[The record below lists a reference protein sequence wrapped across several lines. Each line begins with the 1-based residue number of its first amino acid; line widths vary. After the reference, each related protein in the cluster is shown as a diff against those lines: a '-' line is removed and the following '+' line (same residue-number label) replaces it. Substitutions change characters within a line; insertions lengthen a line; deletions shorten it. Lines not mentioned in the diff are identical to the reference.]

1 MNKFFA
7 WCSRCLPNFRLALI
21 LAGLLVGM
29 LSYGNSIAA
38 TFSSA
43 QSGNWNAGTTWVGG
57 VAPATGDKVTILI
70 GHTVTV
76 TANAFADEV
85 IVNAGGT
92 LRGDGVSAWIFTYGK
107 GGGEDFTVN
116 GTLDF
121 GAGRAVTLLLNKN
134 SLWGGAGTWN
144 LSQFNYANRT
154 LTLVGAV
161 TPVAQVNFSGN
172 AVPITGTTGAVTS
185 LPATIWNFTG
195 TTAQTL
201 PATANV
207 RFGSIQ
213 ASNTTTVTLGIAL
226 NTANLQ
232 GNLTVQSGTLANG
245 GFAIDGG
252 AVAGKTF
259 SVANGATFLL
269 TGTSTMVTNFPTR
282 VFGSTLPTCST
293 VNYGGSSQTVSNE
306 LYGNLVLS
314 NTGTKTMPGTAMT
327 VACDFSMSGSAVA
340 TTGNSISVG
349 RDFII
354 SGSAVANMN
363 NPITVGR
370 DFTMSGGTLT
380 AASGI
385 TVTRNMTLDGTSVF
399 TAGTFTHNVGGN
411 FTNNGATFTRG
422 TSTINMN
429 GTAAQTIGGTST
441 TTFNNLIIAN
451 TAAVVSAVTNFNTN
465 GTLTVNTNAILSPT
479 AAVIVGGT
487 GTLTGTGTV
496 QVTSTAAGAGG
507 FSTQYTIANK
517 TMTNLT
523 VEYIGASAQTVSV
536 ITYGSATGGGLKI
549 NNGSGVTLTAN
560 TTVAGTLNLLNGKV
574 NASTFTLLATGDC
587 TTKVLRTNGWVIGK
601 LQLSFPAGSPTCT
614 YPIGDATNYYP
625 IVQAYAS
632 VSIAGVMVGSQTA
645 GDHPNIA
652 TSGLDATKSVNRYWT
667 LTKPTGSAIVYTTY
681 DATFTFVAADY
692 DVGAT
697 PANFEVE
704 ASLAGG
710 ATWIITGIGTRSA
723 TTTQATGI
731 AVPSTANTYYDF
743 AVAEKKVTTPGG
755 FVAYDTTTTPSTAI
769 IGNLKIKIAGAA
781 FTFDI
786 GALNVAKTALFT
798 TFAGTVK
805 VELLDSSDNTGVLS
819 ATTACRDTWTSVIQT
834 LTDQTFNAA
843 GDLAITGASGRHRV
857 TPTVTENNSWKD
869 VRVRVSYPVVSPTV
883 IGCSTDNFAIRPNSL
898 TVSVTDA
905 TWDTAGIT
913 RALSNVADT
922 GGNVHKAGQ
931 SFTIRATGY
940 NAAGTPAITSNY
952 NGTPTLQTL
961 SCTLPSPGCVN
972 GILTPGVWSASGGV
986 ITTTTASYSEAGAF
1000 DLTLQ
1005 DRIYAAVDSG
1015 DGSLA
1020 DCTTSG
1026 YYICPAAAL
1035 PVGRFVPDHFDVT
1048 TSNTPQFQT
1057 FNTTNASCSA
1067 GGRSF
1072 TYIGQPFWYQTLPQA
1087 TVTARNLAGATTTNY
1102 KGTLWKI
1109 AATDITQT
1117 YSNNA
1122 VGPALDTSLLIGSPT
1137 VTDNSNG
1144 TGTVTPSATDKLGY
1158 QRDNTT
1164 PIAPFSAN
1172 LSLAVSAQ
1180 DASENVAN
1188 QGIINSTAAVTFNGA
1203 GAGIAFDA
1211 GNTFRYGRLKLSNA
1225 HGSELLRLPIPLQTQ
1240 YWDGIE
1246 FITNTSDNCTSLVS
1260 GNIGISTTLAGITA
1274 TLGGAFVSGV
1284 GSLTLSKSSARGF
1297 ATVCVDL
1304 GTDPGVGTTCTATS
1318 ASRSYLKGLWAPGT
1332 NYDNDPQVRATYGVY
1347 KGANEFIYLRENY

>member
-29 LSYGNSIAA
+29 LSSGNSIAA

-57 VAPATGDKVTILI
+57 VAPVTGDKVTILI

-85 IVNAGGT
+85 IVNTGGI
-92 LRGDGVSAWIFTYGK
+92 LRGDGVSAWILTYGK

-161 TPVAQVNFSGN
+161 TPVVQVNFSGN
-172 AVPITGTTGAVTS
+172 AIPITGTTGAVTS

-195 TTAQTL
+195 TTSQTL
-201 PATANV
+201 PATV
-207 RFGSIQ
+207 DVKFGSILVSVTDQ
-213 ASNTTTVTLGIAL
+213 PLPALPTTVTLGIAL
-226 NTANLQ
+226 NTINLQ
-232 GNLTVQSGTLANG
+232 GNLRVQSGILNNG

-252 AVAGKTF
+252 SVAGKTF

-269 TGTSTMVTNFPTR
+269 TGTSAMVTNFPTR
-282 VFGSTLPTCST
+282 TFSSTVSKVGCST
-293 VNYGGSSQTVSNE
+293 VNYGGAAQTVSNE
-306 LYGNLVLS
+306 LYGNLTLS
-314 NTGTKTMPGTAMT
+314 SSAAKTMPGTAMT
-327 VACDFSMSGSAVA
+327 VACDFTMAGTA
-340 TTGNSISVG
+340 T
-349 RDFII
+349 
-354 SGSAVANMN
+354 AAAAQAL
-363 NPITVGR
+363 TVG
-370 DFTMSGGTLT
+370 
-380 AASGI
+380 A
-385 TVTRNMTLDGTSVF
+385 
-399 TAGTFTHNVGGN
+399 N
-411 FTNNGATFTRG
+411 F
-422 TSTINMN
+422 
-429 GTAAQTIGGTST
+429 TIGGTNSFTAGAFSHSVGGNWSNNGTFTADTST
-441 TTFNNLIIAN
+441 VTFNGTVAQTLAGSTVTTFNNLVIAN
-451 TAAVVSAVTNFNTN
+451 TAAAVSATTSFNTN
-465 GTLTVNTNAILSPT
+465 GTLTVNASAILSPA

-507 FSTQYTIANK
+507 FSTQYTISNK

-536 ITYGSATGGGLKI
+536 IAYGSATGGGLKI
-549 NNGSGVTLTAN
+549 SNANGVSLIAN
-560 TTVAGTLNLLNGKV
+560 TTVAGTLTL
-574 NASTFTLLATGDC
+574 ASGVVSAGAFTLLTTGNC
-587 TTKVLRTNGWVIGK
+587 TTTIQRTSGWVAGK
-601 LQLSFPAGSPTCT
+601 LQLTFPTGAPSCT
-614 YPIGDATNYYP
+614 YPVGGATTYRP
-625 IVQAYAS
+625 ITQAFAS
-632 VSIAGVMVGSQTA
+632 VTTGGVMVGTVTQAA
-645 GDHPNIA
+645 GDHANIA

-667 LTKPTGSAIVYTTY
+667 LTNPAGGTIAYTTY
-681 DATFTFVAADY
+681 SATFTFVAADY

-731 AVPSTANTYYDF
+731 GVPNGANTYYDF
-743 AVAEKKVTTPGG
+743 AVAEKKLTTPGG
-755 FVAYDTTTTPSTAI
+755 FDSYDTTTAPATAI
-769 IGNLKIKIAGAA
+769 TGNLRTKISGSA

-786 GALNVAKTALFT
+786 AALNLAKTALLT
-798 TFAGTVK
+798 TFVGPVK
-805 VELLDSSDNTGVLS
+805 VELLDSSDNSGALNV
-819 ATTACRDTWTSVIQT
+819 ATACRSTWAVAIQT
-834 LTDQTFNAA
+834 LANQTFNAA
-843 GDLAITGASGRHRV
+843 DDLAITGASGRHRV
-857 TPTVTENNSWKD
+857 TPTVTENNAWKD
-869 VRVRVSYPVVSPTV
+869 VRVRVSFPATGTATVV
-883 IGCSTDNFAIRPNSL
+883 GCSTDNFAIRPNSL

-905 TWDTAGIT
+905 TWQTAGIT
-913 RALSNVADT
+913 RALSNVGAT
-922 GGNVHKAGQ
+922 SGNVHKAGQ
-931 SFTIRATGY
+931 PFTIRATGY

-972 GILTPGVWSASGGV
+972 GTLTPGVWSASGGV
-986 ITTTTASYSEAGAF
+986 ITTTTARYSEAGVFNATF
-1000 DLTLQ
+1000 E
-1005 DRIYAAVDSG
+1005 DRTYAVVDSS
-1015 DGSLA
+1015 DGTLA
-1020 DCTTSG
+1020 DCTTAG

-1035 PVGRFVPDHFDVT
+1035 PVGRFVPNHFEMVILT
-1048 TSNTPQFQT
+1048 VPQFQT
-1057 FNTTNASCSA
+1057 FNTTTASCSA
-1067 GGRSF
+1067 GGRLF
-1072 TYIGQPFWYQTLPQA
+1072 TYIGQPFWYQISPQA
-1087 TVTARNLAGATTTNY
+1087 TILARNAAGVTTANY
-1102 KGTLWKI
+1102 KAALWKV

-1137 VTDNSNG
+1137 VADNSNG
-1144 TGTVTPSATDKLGY
+1144 TGIVTPSATDKLGY
-1158 QRDNTT
+1158 QRSTTT

-1180 DASENVAN
+1180 DVSENVAN
-1188 QGIINSTAAVTFNGA
+1188 QGIISSTSAVIFNGA
-1203 GAGIAFDA
+1203 GTGIAFDA

-1246 FITNTSDNCTSLVS
+1246 FVTNTADNCTSLVS
-1260 GNIGISTTLAGITA
+1260 ANIGISTSLAGLTA

-1304 GTDPGVGTTCTATS
+1304 GADPGVGTTCTATS

-1332 NYDNDPQVRATYGVY
+1332 NYDNDPEARATYGVY